1 MKIKLTEKRSVSLP
15 IGKKKS
21 TDEAAEPATPEHQ
34 GTARGVLEANLIS
47 KGLGALLVLCLVCG
61 PAGVLLAMGS
71 SSGAQPPAAAPR
83 ASVDTNT
90 PAKVGDYAIRVVVSW
105 AAATSQDS
113 TALTELVAD
122 TSLLTGSKTA
132 TPITEPRVASIE
144 KAGQSWAVT
153 VAGSIAGTERY
164 FHVPV
169 AAADDGLIAL
179 ALPSPVTGPR
189 IGSSP
194 GTDYAVTVTRT
205 APLTKAVTEFLTAY
219 LAGQGDLTRYIARG
233 VDLTAIT
240 PPLGTAV
247 TVDDLRAQASDDVD
261 LEIDPA
267 DGNTARVLVTATI
280 ALGPSQTLQAN
291 YALTVTGSA
300 GRWEISALD
309 DAPALRPSTQT
320 PGTSPGTPSPG
331 VPATS
336 PLTPEEE

>member
-21 TDEAAEPATPEHQ
+21 TDEAAEPATLEHQ
-34 GTARGVLEANLIS
+34 GTARRVLEANLIS
-47 KGLGALLVLCLVCG
+47 KGLGALLVLCLVSG
-61 PAGVLLAMGS
+61 PVAVLLAMGS
-71 SSGAQPPAAAPR
+71 SSGAQAPVAAPHT
-83 ASVDTNT
+83 SVDTNT
-90 PAKVGDYAIRVVVSW
+90 PAKVGDYAIRVVTSW

-113 TALTELVAD
+113 AALTALVAD
-122 TSLLTGSKTA
+122 ASLLTGSKTA
-132 TPITEPRVASIE
+132 TKIIEPRVSSIE
-144 KAGQSWAVT
+144 KVGPSWTVT

-164 FHVPV
+164 FQVPV

-194 GTDYAVTVTRT
+194 GIDYGVTVTRS
-205 APLTKAVTEFLTAY
+205 APLTKAVTEFLAAY
-219 LAGQGDLTRYIARG
+219 LVGQGDLTRYIARG

-240 PPLGTAV
+240 PPLGSAV
-247 TVDDLRAQASDDVD
+247 TIDDLRAQPSDDVD

-280 ALGPSQTLQAN
+280 TLLPSQTLQAN

-309 DAPALRPSTQT
+309 DAPALRPSPQT
-320 PGTSPGTPSPG
+320 PGTSSGTPSPD
-331 VPATS
+331 VPAAS